1 MGIPTELHLETSLEA
16 WNKIRDGLPL
26 EDFYEEGIFDCSKPG
41 VISFDELSFELV
53 LDFALIALSEAKHLS
68 YVRFKFGNQDRY
80 AMYAVLVGNG
90 RVRGIE
96 QPEHSRKSSPSM
108 IPAFAISYNAKSITQ
123 IADEEPCSL
132 ISQVR
137 SQPET
142 LHRESNVYSLLR

>member
-1 MGIPTELHLETSLEA
+1 
-16 WNKIRDGLPL
+16 
-26 EDFYEEGIFDCSKPG
+26 
-41 VISFDELSFELV
+41 
-53 LDFALIALSEAKHLS
+53 
-68 YVRFKFGNQDRY
+68 
-80 AMYAVLVGNG
+80 MYAVLVGNG

-96 QPEHSRKSSPSM
+96 QPEHCRKLSPPM